1 MNCLTMHELR
11 FHVEAAREYNQ
22 LQKAIRLKLHSKLLE
37 RLSQPDVP
45 SARLSGEL
53 AGCFKIKLVREGVRL
68 VYRVNQSAVT
78 MTVISVGKRAD
89 AAAYVVVAKPL

>member
-1 MNCLTMHELR
+1 MTMYELR

-53 AGCFKIKLVREGVRL
+53 AGCFKIKLAREGVRL
-68 VYRVNQSAVT
+68 VYSIDSLQVIVK
-78 MTVISVGKRAD
+78 VISIGKRED
-89 AAAYVVVAKPL
+89 SAAYVAAVKRLGR